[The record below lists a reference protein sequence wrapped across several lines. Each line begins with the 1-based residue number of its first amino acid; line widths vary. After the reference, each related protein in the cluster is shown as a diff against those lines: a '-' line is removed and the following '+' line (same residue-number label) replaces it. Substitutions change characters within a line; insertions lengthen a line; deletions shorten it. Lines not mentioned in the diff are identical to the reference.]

1 MIVFS
6 AGPRRSA
13 LFLAFGCLAPTLGWA
28 EEPTKLDPYV
38 VTAPRGDAPLTVS
51 ADPKAPAQPLPAHDG
66 ADVLKSIPGFSVVR
80 KGGTDGDPV
89 FRGMAGSRVV
99 VALDGQCVLG
109 GCGNRMDPPTAYAF
123 PGAYDRVTILKGPQT
138 VLHGAGN
145 SAAVVLFENEPLRY
159 TTPTASLQSSL
170 VAGSAGRFDALLDA
184 RAGRAEGYAR
194 VNGTCTRGD
203 DFADGSGREVHAA
216 YERWSTNAAVA
227 WTAEEHTTIELS
239 GARSD
244 GEAAYADR
252 SMDGVKFDRENLGL
266 KVKRE
271 ALSAL
276 VRSVEVQVGYN
287 YVDHVMDNY
296 SLRDFAATAMMP
308 WRAVSNPDRR
318 TLGGR
323 ALVQLAPAE
332 TTALALGV
340 DLQENCHSVRSTS
353 NEITM
358 PYAAKARTR
367 DAEFCQV
374 GAFGELTQKIGDE
387 HRVIGGLRLDRWR
400 ATDERR
406 VVALGMAGAA
416 TNPTAGQ
423 RRSTELPSGFL
434 RYERDLYVVPGT
446 VYLGIGRSERF
457 PDYWELIKNESATN
471 VSAFRAPTEKTVQLD
486 TGLGLRTAKW
496 SLNASLFANRI
507 DDFLLV
513 QSGYVKPSGMAGTR
527 AATITRAVDAETW
540 GGELSANYR
549 LTEHWRV
556 EVTGAYTRGRNRT
569 DGRPLAQIPP
579 VEGRLALAYT
589 QASWSAGALLRAVAR
604 QDRVAIG
611 QGTIVGQDLGST
623 PGFAVVALN
632 ASWRF
637 RPWAR
642 LSAGVDNL
650 FDKTYAE
657 HISRSGAMVAGY
669 EQTTR
674 VNEPGR
680 TLWTRLDVSF

>member
-1 MIVFS
+1 MNRFLFS
-6 AGPRRSA
+6 LTCST
-13 LFLAFGCLAPTLGWA
+13 LAAWPLLA

-38 VTAPRGDAPLTVS
+38 VTAPRGDAPLTVT
-51 ADPKAPAQPLPAHDG
+51 ADPTAPAQPLPAHDG
-66 ADVLKSIPGFSVVR
+66 ADVLKAIPGFSVVR

-145 SAAVVLFENEPLRY
+145 SAAVVLFENDPLRY
-159 TTPTASLQSSL
+159 ATPTVSLQSSL
-170 VAGSAGRFDALLDA
+170 VAGSFGRFDALLDA

-194 VNGTCTRGD
+194 VAGTFTRGD
-203 DFADGSGREVHAA
+203 DYEDGSGREVHSA

-227 WTAEEHTTIELS
+227 WTPDEHTTIELS

-252 SMDGVKFDRENLGL
+252 AMDGVKFDRENLGL

-271 ALSAL
+271 AISDL
-276 VRSVEVQVGYN
+276 VRSVELQLGYN
-287 YVDHVMDNY
+287 YVDHLMDNF
-296 SLRDFAATAMMP
+296 SLRDFTATAMMP
-308 WRAVSNPDRR
+308 APAVSNPDRR
-318 TLGGR
+318 TLGAK
-323 ALVQLAPAE
+323 ALVRLAPTA
-332 TTALALGV
+332 TTAFALGV
-340 DLQENCHSVRSTS
+340 DHQENRHSVRSTS
-353 NEITM
+353 NQTTM
-358 PYAAKARTR
+358 PYEAKPRTR
-367 DAEFCQV
+367 DAEFAQW
-374 GAFGELTQKIGDE
+374 GAFGELTQKFGDE
-387 HRVIGGLRLDRWR
+387 HRVVGGFRLDRWR
-400 ATDERR
+400 ATDERSAI
-406 VVALGMAGAA
+406 ALGMAGSVA
-416 TNPTAGQ
+416 NPTAGQ

-434 RYERDLYVVPGT
+434 RYERDLYAVPGT
-446 VYLGIGRSERF
+446 VYVGLGRSERF
-457 PDYWELIKNESATN
+457 PDYWELIKNESASS
-471 VSAFRAPTEKTVQLD
+471 VSAFRTPTEKTVQLD

-513 QSGYVKPSGMAGTR
+513 QSGFVKPSGMMGTR
-527 AATITRAVDAETW
+527 SATITRAVDAETW

-549 LTEHWRV
+549 LTAHWRAD
-556 EVTGAYTRGRNRT
+556 VTAAYTRGRNRT

-579 VEGRLALAYT
+579 LEGRLALAYVES
-589 QASWSAGALLRAVAR
+589 SWSAGALLRAVAR
-604 QDRVAIG
+604 QGRVAIG
-611 QGTIVGQDLGST
+611 QGNIVGQDLGAT
-623 PGFAVVALN
+623 PGFAVASLN

-637 RPWAR
+637 RAWGR

-650 FDKTYAE
+650 FDRTYAE
-657 HISRSGAMVAGY
+657 HISRSGATVAGY

>member
-1 MIVFS
+1 MNRFLFS
-6 AGPRRSA
+6 LTCST
-13 LFLAFGCLAPTLGWA
+13 LAAWPLLA

-38 VTAPRGDAPLTVS
+38 VTAPRGDAPLTVT
-51 ADPKAPAQPLPAHDG
+51 ADPKVPAQPLPAHDG
-66 ADVLKSIPGFSVVR
+66 ADVLKAIPGFSVVR

-145 SAAVVLFENEPLRY
+145 SAAVVLFENDPLRY

-184 RAGRAEGYAR
+184 RAGRAAGYAR
-194 VNGTCTRGD
+194 VNGTYTRGD
-203 DFADGSGREVHAA
+203 DYEDGSGREVHSA

-227 WTAEEHTTIELS
+227 WTPDEHTTIELS

-252 SMDGVKFDRENLGL
+252 AMDGVKFDRENLGL

-271 ALSAL
+271 AISDV
-276 VRSVEVQVGYN
+276 VRSVEVQLGYN

-296 SLRDFAATAMMP
+296 SLRDFTATAMMP
-308 WRAVSNPDRR
+308 ARAVSNPARR

-323 ALVQLAPAE
+323 ALVQLVPGEAML
-332 TTALALGV
+332 LALGV
-340 DLQENCHSVRSTS
+340 DYQANRHSVRSTS
-353 NEITM
+353 NQTTM
-358 PYAAKARTR
+358 PYEAKPRLR
-367 DAEFCQV
+367 DAEFSQW
-374 GAFGELTQKIGDE
+374 GAFGELTQKVGDE
-387 HRVIGGLRLDRWR
+387 HRLIGGFRLDRWR
-400 ATDERR
+400 ATDRR
-406 VVALGMAGAA
+406 SVVALGMAGSAA
-416 TNPTAGQ
+416 NPTAGQ

-434 RYERDLYVVPGT
+434 RYERDLYVMPGT
-446 VYLGIGRSERF
+446 VYVGLGRSERF
-457 PDYWELIKNESATN
+457 PDYWELIKNESATT
-471 VSAFRAPTEKTVQLD
+471 VSAFRTPIEKTVQLD
-486 TGLGLRTAKW
+486 TGLGLRTEKW

-513 QSGYVKPSGMAGTR
+513 QSGYTKPAGMMGTR

-556 EVTGAYTRGRNRT
+556 DVTGAYTRGRNRT

-579 VEGRLALAYT
+579 LEGRLALAYT
-589 QASWSAGALLRAVAR
+589 QSSWSAGALLRAVAR
-604 QDRVAIG
+604 QDRVAVG
-611 QGTIVGQDLGST
+611 QGNIVGQDIGTT
-623 PGFAVVALN
+623 PGFAVVSLN

-650 FDKTYAE
+650 FNKTYAE
-657 HISRSGAMVAGY
+657 HISRSGAIVAGY